1 VIAEAGG
8 QPAGAAW
15 LRFFTSNDPG
25 YGFVSPDVP
34 ELSIGVAASWR
45 GRGMGRTLLRA
56 LAEHARSAGI
66 RGISL
71 SVGRENYARKLY
83 LDEGY
88 RIVDSGDTN
97 SDTMIK
103 DL

>member
-1 VIAEAGG
+1 
-8 QPAGAAW
+8 
-15 LRFFTSNDPG
+15 
-25 YGFVSPDVP
+25 VSPDVP
-34 ELSIGVAASWR
+34 ELSVGVAASWR
-45 GRGMGRTLLRA
+45 GRGIGRALLRA
-56 LAEHARSAGI
+56 LAGHARSAGI
-66 RGISL
+66 RRISL

-88 RIVDSGDTN
+88 RIVDSSDTN

>member
-1 VIAEAGG
+1 M
-8 QPAGAAW
+8 
-15 LRFFTSNDPG
+15 
-25 YGFVSPDVP
+25 SPK
-34 ELSIGVAASWR
+34 LSIGVAPSWR
-45 GRGMGRTLLRA
+45 GQGVGRTLLRA

-66 RGISL
+66 RRISL
-71 SVGRENYARKLY
+71 SVGRQNYAHQLY

-88 RIVDSGDTN
+88 RIVDRSDTK